1 MAMKVKG
8 MIPED
13 DRRVAPVGE
22 PAPPWMVNYAD
33 LMTELVCFFVILYAL
48 SAALNKD
55 MQKAQQEVQEMIK
68 EGKMAGQVQMDKE
81 GMRITLEEQS
91 QVAFFES
98 GKADLTDSM
107 RAQMDKLA
115 PVLYKLAE
123 KHDIV
128 VEGHTDNIPI
138 YTRQFAS
145 NWELSTARA
154 TNVVK
159 DLLGKNFPPKHLAA
173 VGYGEYHPIVPN
185 DNEVNRKKNR
195 RVVFFIK
202 NNPYPEAGAAPA
214 AGASPQGPPAAAA
227 PQAPATE
234 AQQPS
239 PAEGT
244 PVAAETPVPAGEAP
258 AEAPPGETPQE
269 GE

>member
-1 MAMKVKG
+1 

-13 DRRVAPVGE
+13 DKRVSPMGE
-22 PAPPWMVNYAD
+22 PAPPFMVNYAD

-68 EGKMAGQVQMDKE
+68 EGKMAGQVEIDKE

-91 QVAFFES
+91 QVAFFQS
-98 GKADLTDSM
+98 GQADLTDEM
-107 RAQMDKLA
+107 KQQMDKIA
-115 PVLYKLAE
+115 PVLFKLAQ
-123 KHDIV
+123 KHDII

-138 YTRQFAS
+138 ATKQYAS

-154 TNVVK
+154 TSVVK
-159 DLLGKNFPPKHLAA
+159 SLLASNFPPKHLAA

-185 DNEVNRKKNR
+185 DNPVNRKKNR

-202 NNPYPEAGAAPA
+202 NNPYPDPTGPPGPDGKPAPA
-214 AGASPQGPPAAAA
+214 APEGGAPAV
-227 PQAPATE
+227 PEQAPAAPE
-234 AQQPS
+234 GAAEL
-239 PAEGT
+239 PAE
-244 PVAAETPVPAGEAP
+244 AAVPETPAPAGDAP
-258 AEAPPGETPQE
+258 AEDGE
-269 GE
+269 

>member
-1 MAMKVKG
+1 MGIKLRN

-55 MQKAQQEVQEMIK
+55 MQKAQQDVQEMIK
-68 EGKMAGQVQMDKE
+68 EGKMAGQVQIDKE

-98 GKADLTDSM
+98 GKADLTDQM
-107 RAQMDKLA
+107 KLQMDKLA

-128 VEGHTDNIPI
+128 VEGHTDNVPI
-138 YTRQFAS
+138 ATKQFAS

-154 TNVVK
+154 TSVVK
-159 DLLGKNFPPKHLAA
+159 FLLGSNFMAKRLSA
-173 VGYGEYHPIVPN
+173 VGYGEFHPIVPN
-185 DNEVNRKKNR
+185 DSEVNRKKNR

-202 NNPYPEAGAAPA
+202 TNPYPDSPAMAPPKPA
-214 AGASPQGPPAAAA
+214 AGKELTPPAPTAEPPA
-227 PQAPATE
+227 PLENAPAPEAE
-234 AQQPS
+234 AQ
-239 PAEGT
+239 PAE
-244 PVAAETPVPAGEAP
+244 EAP
-258 AEAPPGETPQE
+258 AEGGE
-269 GE
+269 